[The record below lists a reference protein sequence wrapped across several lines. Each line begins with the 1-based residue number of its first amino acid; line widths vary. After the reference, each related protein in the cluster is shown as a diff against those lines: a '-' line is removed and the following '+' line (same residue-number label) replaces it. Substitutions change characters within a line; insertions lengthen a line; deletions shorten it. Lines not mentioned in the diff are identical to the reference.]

1 MVTFSD
7 MFGYQCAECSQERI
21 RTHHYTASLNDNT
34 RGDINTDNTRRDMNT
49 AAGRTQDT
57 DCNPVKPTQLP
68 GIHTIFSSRYP
79 FYIDEC
85 DSSIKDNLKCD
96 KSIKS
101 TINVSTTEG
110 SPLVGLIKNQ
120 DSLNIDIAAN
130 SSRPASKK
138 NDVCRTCHESFSEE
152 VDVHKLIYTGEKSFS
167 SIHTG
172 EKSSSS
178 IHNGE
183 KSSSSIHN
191 GEKSSSSIHNGEESS
206 SSIHNGEKSSS
217 SIHNGEKS
225 SSSIHNGEKSSS
237 SIHNGEKSSSRSA
250 DLFQNKGQLNAH
262 NRCVHKGEKRFVC
275 NICGKQFHF
284 DSELA
289 KHLVIHTASKPF
301 FCNICG
307 KSFKNE
313 LIRFQHVRNIHD
325 NDKNYICEV
334 CGKRFFQK
342 FDLSRHIKTHY
353 LPNSST

>member
-34 RGDINTDNTRRDMNT
+34 RGDINTDNTRRDINT

-96 KSIKS
+96 KNIKS
-101 TINVSTTEG
+101 TINVSTTKG
-110 SPLVGLIKNQ
+110 SPLVGPIKNQ

-152 VDVHKLIYTGEKSFS
+152 VDVHKLIYTGEKSSSSIHTGEKSSS

-183 KSSSSIHN
+183 KL
-191 GEKSSSSIHNGEESS
+191 
-206 SSIHNGEKSSS
+206 
-217 SIHNGEKS
+217 
-225 SSSIHNGEKSSS
+225 
-237 SIHNGEKSSSRSA
+237 SSRSA

-307 KSFKNE
+307 KSFKSE
-313 LIRFQHVRNIHD
+313 LIRSQHVRNIHD